1 MQDSSALDKKPHEQD
16 DIAPITPDLDAS
28 DIQNALEVQQHTVEM
43 PPQTTEM
50 YRRAD
55 APEGVL
61 MIENYLSPQLCA
73 QLVAY
78 ADQQAVSDLH
88 VVDYDN
94 TTAEQVATKKD
105 DSRITHHVHI
115 DGIAGAVLNIF
126 NDVYCNFLSPYFGVK
141 FEWYERPQILR
152 YPVGGKYH
160 QHADSEQW
168 LADSDTWEKV
178 HDRDYSVL
186 LYLNNDYEGGELAL
200 INQGV
205 KIKPSTGML
214 MAFPSD
220 HQFLHA
226 ALPTTSGIRYAIV
239 SWAAAM
245 GVQRV
250 RSAPPYASVYLRQG

>member
-1 MQDSSALDKKPHEQD
+1 MQDSVAQNIKKVDEEI
-16 DIAPITPDLDAS
+16 IAPATPNLEAS
-28 DIQNALEVQQHTVEM
+28 SNETALEVHPHKPEVLPHSNQ
-43 PPQTTEM
+43 M

-61 MIENYLSPQLCA
+61 MIENYLDMATCA

-78 ADQQAVSDLH
+78 ADQQAYSDLH
-88 VVDYDN
+88 VVDYEN
-94 TTAEQVATKKD
+94 TDAQKIATKKD

-115 DGIAGAVLNIF
+115 DGVACTMLNLF
-126 NDVYCNFLSPYFGVK
+126 NDIYCNYLAPFYGVK

-168 LADSDTWEKV
+168 LAENDTWEKV

-186 LYLNNDYEGGELAL
+186 LYLNNNYEGGELAL

-205 KIKPSTGML
+205 KIKPSVGML

-220 HQFLHA
+220 HNFLHA
-226 ALPTTSGIRYAIV
+226 ALPTTSGIRYAVV

-250 RSAPPYASVYLRQG
+250 RSTPPYASVYLRHS